1 MSAQAQPSPPAR
13 YIVLLGLV
21 AASIIF
27 QLAAPSADW
36 SRLVTVIL
44 QGVTLLVAL
53 RTSGVRPLLVH
64 GAATVVLLAALVSV
78 VATISGDDVGRDAIA
93 IVNLLLVGLAPAAI
107 VVGIVRDIRAHRGVT
122 LAAMFGVL
130 CVYLLLGMFFSFLYG
145 AIDVLGSEP
154 VFSEIGEAG
163 PADFLYYSFSTLTTT
178 GYGDLT
184 AAGGVGRAV
193 SILEALIG
201 QIYLVTVVAAI
212 VANLRPR
219 ER

>member
-13 YIVLLGLV
+13 YILLLGLV

-27 QLAAPSADW
+27 QLAAPPADW
-36 SRLVTVIL
+36 SRLGTVVL

-53 RTSGVRPLLVH
+53 QTSGVRPLLVR
-64 GAATVVLLAALVSV
+64 GAAAVVLLAALVSV
-78 VATISGDDVGRDAIA
+78 GATISGEDVGRDAIA
-93 IVNLLLVGLAPAAI
+93 IVNLLLVGLAPAAV
-107 VVGIVRDIRAHRGVT
+107 VVGIVRDIRVHRGVT

-145 AIDVLGSEP
+145 TIDVLGSEP
-154 VFSEIGEAG
+154 VFSEITEAG